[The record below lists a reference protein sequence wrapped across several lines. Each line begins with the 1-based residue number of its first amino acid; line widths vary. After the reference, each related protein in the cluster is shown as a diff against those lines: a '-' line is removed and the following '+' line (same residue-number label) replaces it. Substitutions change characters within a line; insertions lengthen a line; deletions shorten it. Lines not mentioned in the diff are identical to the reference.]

1 MSLEINKLTKIGLLL
16 TIMLTFFVT
25 FTGFF
30 EVLFLQYQ
38 AIFTLYLD
46 SIHFFVPIKFYL
58 DSGVLMIGMGIG
70 ISSIFM
76 EKRKNLFLYVSVMI
90 IILGF
95 GILAVIMGYI
105 HPDSIGSGMQVNDLE
120 SFCKEYLSLVI
131 HNISVA
137 FISLLSGPTIIGP
150 YLVLSNIV
158 IIPVSWLASLVMFY
172 GYNGIILF
180 LGMFHIYP
188 EFYAIFLACLAGI
201 RVALESFKAFTNIRG
216 EGFKSTFKTIKDVM
230 ISEIRNTMPRVIILL
245 VIAAFLE
252 TLWAPLWINH
262 CLNYIL

>member
-1 MSLEINKLTKIGLLL
+1 MNLKINKLTKIGLLV
-16 TIMLTFFVT
+16 TIVLTFFVS

-38 AIFTLYLD
+38 ATFTLYLD
-46 SIHFFVPIKFYL
+46 SIHFSVPIKFYL

-76 EKRKNLFLYVSVMI
+76 EKRKNLFSHVSVMS

-95 GILAVIMGYI
+95 GILAVIMGYV
-105 HPDSIGSGMQVNDLE
+105 HPGSIGSGMQVPDLE
-120 SFCKEYLSLVI
+120 SFFMEYLSLVI

-158 IIPVSWLASLVMFY
+158 IIPVSWLTSLVMFY

-180 LGMFHIYP
+180 FGLLHIYP

-201 RVALESFKAFTNIRG
+201 RVALESFKSFTTIKR
-216 EGFKSTFKTIKDVM
+216 EGFKSTFKTIKTAM
-230 ISEIRNTMPRVIILL
+230 ISEIRNTMPRIIILL
-245 VIAAFLE
+245 VIAALLE
-252 TLWAPLWINH
+252 TLWTPFWVNYWLK
-262 CLNYIL
+262 YIL